1 MQQTGSATNAHK
13 QPVSW
18 MRLVE
23 KGRHSANNRAQ
34 VCEDSKPPKPHN
46 LKATLQCLVQHHIHY
61 NCSNLENAK
70 SSRSVSTSTS
80 KRLHLALSSSCTQ
93 VPFTNRD
100 DNTLFRRQAFQSS
113 PTPPTPSAPPTPPP
127 HPPSAPLRPPSKKS
141 STSPCPSLCC
151 PRVLWRL
158 QNLGLLVNA
167 VHLTS
172 RVQIGL
178 RPSGGGRPSLSVTTI
193 DSVIVFKRA

>member
-1 MQQTGSATNAHK
+1 MQAMQQTGSATNAHK

-113 PTPPTPSAPPTPPP
+113 PTPPTPSAPPPP
-127 HPPSAPLRPPSKKS
+127 HPPTPPLRPPPPPLEK
-141 STSPCPSLCC
+141 
-151 PRVLWRL
+151 VLDF
-158 QNLGLLVNA
+158 
-167 VHLTS
+167 
-172 RVQIGL
+172 
-178 RPSGGGRPSLSVTTI
+178 PLSVPVLSSCSVATTEPRAVGQRCPLDKPGANWAAAQRWWATI
-193 DSVIVFKRA
+193 IVGNYY